1 MEIEVGTVLKL
12 EVNDKDLV
20 FYQISSVHQ
29 SSYSIKPLC
38 RIRKDYLTIRY
49 DIAERHIYKS
59 EVGVY
64 YLAATKREMDR
75 IREILD
81 EFLEVVLEHR

>member
-1 MEIEVGTVLKL
+1 MEVEVGTILKL
-12 EVNDKDLV
+12 DVDSGLY
-20 FYQISSVHQ
+20 FYRVSAVHQ
-29 SSYSIKPLC
+29 SSYVIRPLF

-59 EVGVY
+59 EVGVH
-64 YLAATKREMDR
+64 YLAATKREIDR

-81 EFLEVVLEHR
+81 EFLDVVLEHR